1 MAKLRDGLEIVAEN
15 LELRRQLREL
25 EEKATDLGRR
35 LHLALAGSQLLAR
48 QLVKTAEFDAWL
60 LDQDVSSA
68 HMRKPGPV
76 RKAAEIEEASDL
88 KLALQ
93 YARRAG

>member
-15 LELRRQLREL
+15 LELRRQLAEKNALLEQAEADRDEL
-25 EEKATDLGRR
+25 AIVLCR
-35 LHLALAGSQLLAR
+35 
-48 QLVKTAEFDAWL
+48 TAEFDEWL

-68 HMRKPGPV
+68 HMRKPGPT
-76 RKAAEIEEASDL
+76 RKAAEIEGASDL
-88 KLALQ
+88 DLALQ